1 MISSSTT
8 VVIASNTSAS
18 AYIVNLDE
26 QVYDMWGSWAV
37 YTAFILLGVLIFGIA
52 WGYQR
57 DKRDDLGYKKITLT
71 KEKLYCNLY
80 LEPLPDEELAKIEDD
95 ENDYEAI

>member
-1 MISSSTT
+1 
-8 VVIASNTSAS
+8 
-18 AYIVNLDE
+18 
-26 QVYDMWGSWAV
+26 MWGSWAV
-37 YTAFILLGVLIFGIA
+37 YTAFGLLVFFVGGTV

-57 DKRDDLGYKKITLT
+57 DKRDDLAYKKITLT

-80 LEPLPDEELAKIEDD
+80 LDPLPDEELAKIEDD